1 MVFIGDHVATV
12 LVTEGRTASRQTERN
27 SCCPAKV
34 THLSGQSP
42 TNFAL
47 PFEMRKLSSKKIIAA
62 NALHSITSVIDDQ
75 QHRLGAE
82 LLQSLLHK
90 LL

>member
-47 PFEMRKLSSKKIIAA
+47 PFEMRKLSSKK
-62 NALHSITSVIDDQ
+62 
-75 QHRLGAE
+75 
-82 LLQSLLHK
+82 SLPLTHCIPSPEEK
-90 LL
+90 NLSK